1 MDVNAE
7 NRYAQVAPPEAKPRE
22 TGSPRAAWP
31 APPAQPVL
39 PIYSVE
45 ERLRQRKLRNWLGR
59 VALFLIDAATIN
71 IAFYLAYFIRFVFLN
86 GVRFT
91 TPFLYQPFSNFI
103 WIEIIGS
110 VGLLFA
116 FALKGLYRLRSAGTW
131 FRQAWMVTSATT
143 TAFAVFTAYEYAF
156 QRTDIFVENA
166 RALVIL
172 AWVTVITVVCVARLL
187 IAGFLTLLYRRG
199 VNLTPVLIVGSSKL
213 GKLMMQQ
220 IAASPTL
227 GYRVVGFVQDD
238 GAPSEDFGRFPCL
251 GNMHDL
257 DAVLRGHRIEQV
269 IIAIPSH
276 QHERV
281 LNTVNIC
288 ERAGADFR
296 LVPDLYELSLSRIDV
311 DALEGIP
318 LIGLR
323 RSLTN
328 SIQYRIKRL
337 IDVVGALT
345 VLIIGA
351 PLWLLIALAIKID
364 SAGPVLYSQTRL
376 GYRGQPFGFL
386 KFRSMRADA
395 DQMLNQVLTNQKG
408 EDKGKVKAKDD
419 PRRTRVG
426 KLIRRTSLDEI
437 PQLINVLRGEM
448 SLIGPRPMPSLIENY
463 EDWERARF
471 EMLPG
476 MTGLWQVRGRSDLD
490 YDEMVLMDIYYIENW
505 SLNLDLQIALRT
517 LPAVMGSQG
526 AY

>member
-1 MDVNAE
+1 MDVGE
-7 NRYAQVAPPEAKPRE
+7 QRVGGKYAHAQTA
-22 TGSPRAAWP
+22 SPVTSSHAWP
-31 APPAQPVL
+31 VPAAQPVL
-39 PIYSVE
+39 PIYSVD
-45 ERLRQRKLRNWLGR
+45 ERLRRRKIRSLMGR
-59 VALFLIDAATIN
+59 GSLFLLDAAAIN
-71 IAFYLAYFIRFVFLN
+71 ASFYIAYYFRFVFLN
-86 GVRFT
+86 DVRFT
-91 TPFLYQPFSNFI
+91 TPFLYQPFTNFL
-103 WIEIIGS
+103 WIEIIGTI
-110 VGLLFA
+110 GLLLA
-116 FALKGLYRLRSAGTW
+116 FALKGLYRLRTAGTW
-131 FRQAWMVTSATT
+131 FRQAWIITSATT
-143 TAFAVFTAYEYAF
+143 ISFAVFTAYEYTF

-166 RALVIL
+166 RALVTLTWI
-172 AWVTVITVVCVARLL
+172 AVIAVVGLLRLL
-187 IAGFLTLLYRRG
+187 VAGMLVLLYRRG
-199 VNLTPVLIVGSSKL
+199 INLTPVLVVGSSKL

-220 IAASPTL
+220 VAASPTL
-227 GYRVVGFVQDD
+227 GYHIVGFVCDEND
-238 GAPSEDFGRFPCL
+238 PPEDFGRFPCL
-251 GNMHDL
+251 GDMRDL
-257 DAVLRGHRIEQV
+257 DAALRENHIEQV
-269 IIAIPSH
+269 IIALPSH
-276 QHERV
+276 QHERI
-281 LNTVNIC
+281 LSAVNVC

-337 IDVVGALT
+337 IDVTGAL
-345 VLIIGA
+345 VILLLGLPI
-351 PLWLLIALAIKID
+351 WLLIALAIKLD
-364 SAGPVLYSQTRL
+364 SPGPVFYTQTRL
-376 GYRGQPFGFL
+376 GYRGQPFSFL
-386 KFRSMRADA
+386 KFRSMRVNA
-395 DQMLNQVLTNQKG
+395 DQLLSQVLTNEKG

-437 PQLINVLRGEM
+437 PQLINVLRGDM
-448 SLIGPRPMPSLIENY
+448 SLIGPRPMPARIENY

-517 LPAVMGSQG
+517 LPAVLGSQG

>member
-1 MDVNAE
+1 MNLSDSPVESRFAS
-7 NRYAQVAPPEAKPRE
+7 AQAA
-22 TGSPRAAWP
+22 SSNAAWP
-31 APPAQPVL
+31 VAAAQPVL

-45 ERLRQRKLRNWLGR
+45 ERLRRRRMR
-59 VALFLIDAATIN
+59 VMAGKTALFVADATVTVL
-71 IAFYLAYFIRFVFLN
+71 AFYVAYYIRFVVLHN
-86 GVRFT
+86 VSLT
-91 TPFLYQPFSNFI
+91 TVFINQPFSNFQTL
-103 WIEIIGS
+103 
-110 VGLLFA
+110 VLLA
-116 FALKGLYRLRSAGTW
+116 TVTLMAAYSLKGLYRLRTAGTW
-131 FRQAWMVTSATT
+131 FRQFWIITSATT
-143 TAFAVFTAYEYAF
+143 ISFAIFSAYEYVF
-156 QRTDIFVENA
+156 QRTDIFVRDS
-166 RALVIL
+166 RAVVTFS
-172 AWVTVITVVCVARLL
+172 WVTVIIFLSLSRLL
-187 IAGFLTLLYRRG
+187 ISSLLILLYRRG
-199 VNLTPVLIVGSSKL
+199 VNLTQVLVVGSSKL

-220 IAASPTL
+220 VAATPSL
-227 GYRVVGFVQDD
+227 GYHIVGFVQDVD
-238 GAPSEDFGRFPCL
+238 APAEDFGRFPCL
-251 GNMHDL
+251 GEIDDL
-257 DAVLRGHRIEQV
+257 DTVIRGNHIEQV

-276 QHERV
+276 QHDRI
-281 LNTVNIC
+281 LQTVSVC

-328 SIQYRIKRL
+328 SFQYKIKRA
-337 IDVVGALT
+337 IDVTGALA
-345 VLIIGA
+345 VLIAGL
-351 PLWLLIALAIKID
+351 PLWLLIALAIKLD
-364 SAGPVLYSQTRL
+364 SPGPVLYSQTRL

-386 KFRSMRADA
+386 KFRSMRVNADH
-395 DQMLNQVLTNQKG
+395 MLNQVLTNAKG

-426 KLIRRTSLDEI
+426 KFIRRTSLDEI
-437 PQLINVLRGEM
+437 PLLINVLRGDM
-448 SLIGPRPMPSLIENY
+448 SLIGPRPMPSRLENY

-517 LPAVMGSQG
+517 IPAVIGSRG

>member
-1 MDVNAE
+1 MDLSNPHIEERLTPSQAATSDV
-7 NRYAQVAPPEAKPRE
+7 
-22 TGSPRAAWP
+22 AWP
-31 APPAQPVL
+31 VPAAQPVL

-45 ERLRQRKLRNWLGR
+45 ERLRRRKARLVIGR
-59 VALFLIDAATIN
+59 GALLALDAVVVAL
-71 IAFYLAYFIRFVFLN
+71 AFFSAYYIRFVLLH
-86 GVRFT
+86 GVNLT
-91 TPFLYQPFSNFI
+91 TVFINQPFSNFQTLI
-103 WIEIIGS
+103 ALATAAI
-110 VGLLFA
+110 LCA
-116 FALKGLYRLRSAGTW
+116 CALKGLYRLRTSGTW
-131 FRQAWMVTSATT
+131 FRQFWIIASSTT
-143 TAFAVFTAYEYAF
+143 IAFAAFSAYEYVF
-156 QRTDIFVENA
+156 DRTDIFVRDS
-166 RALVIL
+166 RALVTFS
-172 AWVTVITVVCVARLL
+172 WVTIIVAMSLVRLL
-187 IAGFLTLLYRRG
+187 VGAALIVLYQRG
-199 VNLTPVLIVGSSKL
+199 VNLTPVLVVGSSKL

-220 IAASPTL
+220 VAATPSL
-227 GYRVVGFVQDD
+227 GYHIVGFVQDD

-251 GNMHDL
+251 GDIAEL
-257 DAVLRGHRIEQV
+257 DAVLRGNHIEQV

-276 QHERV
+276 QHDQILR
-281 LNTVNIC
+281 TVGVC

-328 SIQYRIKRL
+328 TLQYKIKRA
-337 IDVVGALT
+337 IDVTGALL
-345 VLIIGA
+345 VLALGL
-351 PLWLLIALAIKID
+351 PVWLLIALAIKLD
-364 SAGPVLYSQTRL
+364 SPGPVLYSQTRL

-386 KFRSMRADA
+386 KFRSMRVDA
-395 DQMLNQVLTNQKG
+395 DDHLGQILSNQRG
-408 EDKGKVKAKDD
+408 EDQGKVKVKDD

-426 KLIRRTSLDEI
+426 KFIRRTSLDEI
-437 PQLINVLRGEM
+437 PQLINVLRGDM
-448 SLIGPRPMPSLIENY
+448 SLIGPRPMPSRIENY

-517 LPAVMGSQG
+517 LPAVVGSRG

>member
-1 MDVNAE
+1 MDVGEQRASD
-7 NRYAQVAPPEAKPRE
+7 RFAHAQVAPPV
-22 TGSPRAAWP
+22 TSNHAWP
-31 APPAQPVL
+31 APAAQPVL

-45 ERLRQRKLRNWLGR
+45 ERLRRRKIRSILGR
-59 VALFLIDAATIN
+59 VTLFLLDATAIN
-71 IAFYLAYFIRFVFLN
+71 AAFYIAYVIRFVLLY

-91 TPFLYQPFSNFI
+91 TPFLYQPFSNFL
-103 WIEIIGS
+103 WIEIIATF
-110 VGLLFA
+110 GLLLA
-116 FALKGLYRLRSAGTW
+116 YALKGLYRLRTAGTW
-131 FRQAWMVTSATT
+131 FHQTWIITSATT
-143 TAFAVFTAYEYAF
+143 TAFAIFTAYEYTF

-166 RALVIL
+166 RALVTL
-172 AWVTVITVVCVARLL
+172 GWVTVIVVVGFTRLL
-187 IAGFLTLLYRRG
+187 ASSFITLLYRRG
-199 VNLTPVLIVGSSKL
+199 VNLTPVLVVGSSKL

-220 IAASPTL
+220 VAASPSL
-227 GYRVVGFVQDD
+227 GYHIVGFVGDED
-238 GAPSEDFGRFPCL
+238 APPDDFGRFPCL
-251 GNMHDL
+251 GDMRDL
-257 DAVLRGHRIEQV
+257 DSVLRGHRIEQV

-276 QHERV
+276 QHERI
-281 LNTVNIC
+281 LNTVSIC

-337 IDVVGALT
+337 IDVTGALA
-345 VLIIGA
+345 VLILGLPI
-351 PLWLLIALAIKID
+351 WLLIALAIKLD
-364 SAGPVLYSQTRL
+364 SPGPVLYTQTRL

-386 KFRSMRADA
+386 KFRSMRVDA
-395 DQMLNQVLTNQKG
+395 DQLLSQVLTNEKG

-437 PQLINVLRGEM
+437 PQLINVLRGDM
-448 SLIGPRPMPSLIENY
+448 SLIGPRPMPSRIENY

-517 LPAVMGSQG
+517 LPAVLGSQG

>member
-1 MDVNAE
+1 MDVGEQRAGGT
-7 NRYAQVAPPEAKPRE
+7 YARAQMAPPA
-22 TGSPRAAWP
+22 TSGHAWP
-31 APPAQPVL
+31 APAAQPVL
-39 PIYSVE
+39 PIYSVD
-45 ERLRQRKLRNWLGR
+45 ERLRRRKARSLLGR
-59 VALFLIDAATIN
+59 VSLFLLDAAAI
-71 IAFYLAYFIRFVFLN
+71 IASFFIAYYFRFVLFK
-86 GVRFT
+86 GVNFT
-91 TPFLYQPFSNFI
+91 TQFLYQPFTNFLGI
-103 WIEIIGS
+103 GIIGT
-110 VGLLFA
+110 VGLLLA
-116 FALKGLYRLRSAGTW
+116 FALKGLYRLRTAGTW
-131 FRQAWMVTSATT
+131 FRQVWIIASATT
-143 TAFAVFTAYEYAF
+143 ISFAIFTAYEYTF

-166 RALVIL
+166 RALVTL
-172 AWVTVITVVCVARLL
+172 TWVAVIAVVGLMRLL
-187 IAGFLTLLYRRG
+187 VAGILTFLYRRG
-199 VNLTPVLIVGSSKL
+199 VNLTPVLVVGSSKL

-220 IAASPTL
+220 VAASPSL
-227 GYRVVGFVQDD
+227 GYHIVGFVSDED
-238 GAPSEDFGRFPCL
+238 SPPEDFGRFPCL
-251 GNMHDL
+251 GDMNDL
-257 DAVLRGHRIEQV
+257 DAVLRRQRIEQV
-269 IIAIPSH
+269 IIALPSH
-276 QHERV
+276 QHDQI
-281 LNTVNIC
+281 LSTVSVC

-337 IDVVGALT
+337 IDVSGALA
-345 VLIIGA
+345 VLIIGL
-351 PLWLLIALAIKID
+351 PIWLLIALAIKLD
-364 SAGPVLYSQTRL
+364 SPGPVLYTQTRL

-386 KFRSMRADA
+386 KFRSMRVDA
-395 DQMLNQVLTNQKG
+395 DQLLNQVLTNEKG
-408 EDKGKVKAKDD
+408 EEKGKVKAKDD

-437 PQLINVLRGEM
+437 PQLINVLRGDM
-448 SLIGPRPMPSLIENY
+448 SLIGPRPMPSRIENY

>member
-1 MDVNAE
+1 MDVGEQRLGERFAG
-7 NRYAQVAPPEAKPRE
+7 AQATTAPP
-22 TGSPRAAWP
+22 THAWP
-31 APPAQPVL
+31 APAAQPVL

-45 ERLRQRKLRNWLGR
+45 ERLRRRQLRVLFGR
-59 VALFLIDAATIN
+59 ISLFLLDAIMIN
-71 IAFYLAYFIRFVFLN
+71 VAFYLAYY
-86 GVRFT
+86 VRFILFQGVQLT
-91 TPFLYQPFSNFI
+91 TPLYLPFSKFVSV
-103 WIEIIGS
+103 EIITTAG
-110 VGLLFA
+110 VLFA
-116 FALKGLYRLRSAGTW
+116 FTLKRLYRLRTAGTW
-131 FRQAWMVTSATT
+131 FKQAWIIASATT
-143 TAFAVFTAYEYAF
+143 ISFAIFTAYEYTF
-156 QRTDIFVENA
+156 QGTDIFVENA
-166 RALVIL
+166 RALVTL
-172 AWVTVITVVCVARLL
+172 AWLMVIVCVALARLVV
-187 IAGFLTLLYRRG
+187 AGFLILLYRWG
-199 VNLTPVLIVGSSKL
+199 VNLTPVLVVGSSKL

-220 IAASPTL
+220 VAASPSL
-227 GYRVVGFVQDD
+227 GYHIVGFVRDED
-238 GAPSEDFGRFPCL
+238 APPEDFGRFPCL
-251 GNMHDL
+251 GVLSDL
-257 DAVLRGHRIEQV
+257 DGVLRGHRIEQV

-276 QHERV
+276 QHELV
-281 LNTVNIC
+281 LNTVAIC

-328 SIQYRIKRL
+328 SIQYRIKRI
-337 IDVVGALT
+337 IDVTGALA
-345 VLIIGA
+345 VLIIGL
-351 PLWLLIALAIKID
+351 PIWLLIALAIKLD
-364 SAGPVLYSQTRL
+364 SPGPILFSQTRL

-386 KFRSMRADA
+386 KFRSMRVDA
-395 DQMLNQVLTNQKG
+395 DQLLNQVLTNAKG
-408 EDKGKVKAKDD
+408 EDKGKVKKKDD

-448 SLIGPRPMPSLIENY
+448 SLIGPRPMPSRIENY

-517 LPAVMGSQG
+517 LPAVMGSSG

>member
-1 MDVNAE
+1 MNLSDSPVESRFAS
-7 NRYAQVAPPEAKPRE
+7 AQAA
-22 TGSPRAAWP
+22 SSNAAWP
-31 APPAQPVL
+31 VAAAQPVL

-45 ERLRQRKLRNWLGR
+45 ERLRRRRMR
-59 VALFLIDAATIN
+59 VMAGKTALFVADATVTVL
-71 IAFYLAYFIRFVFLN
+71 AFYVAYYIRFVVLHN
-86 GVRFT
+86 VSLT
-91 TPFLYQPFSNFI
+91 TVFINQPFSNFQTL
-103 WIEIIGS
+103 
-110 VGLLFA
+110 VLLA
-116 FALKGLYRLRSAGTW
+116 TVTLMAAYSLKGLYRLRTAGTW
-131 FRQAWMVTSATT
+131 FRQFWIITSATT
-143 TAFAVFTAYEYAF
+143 ISFAIFSAYEYVF
-156 QRTDIFVENA
+156 QRTDIFVRDS
-166 RALVIL
+166 RAVVTFS
-172 AWVTVITVVCVARLL
+172 WVTVIIFLSLSRLL
-187 IAGFLTLLYRRG
+187 ISSLLILLYRRG
-199 VNLTPVLIVGSSKL
+199 VNLTQVLVVGSSKL

-220 IAASPTL
+220 VAATPSL
-227 GYRVVGFVQDD
+227 GYHIVGFVQDVD
-238 GAPSEDFGRFPCL
+238 APAEDFGRFPCL
-251 GNMHDL
+251 GEIDDL
-257 DAVLRGHRIEQV
+257 DTVIRGNHIEQV

-276 QHERV
+276 QHDRI
-281 LNTVNIC
+281 LQTVSVC

-328 SIQYRIKRL
+328 SFQYKIKRA
-337 IDVVGALT
+337 IDVTGALA
-345 VLIIGA
+345 VLIAGL
-351 PLWLLIALAIKID
+351 PLWLLIALAIKLD

-386 KFRSMRADA
+386 KFRSMRVNADH
-395 DQMLNQVLTNQKG
+395 MLNQVLTNAKG

-426 KLIRRTSLDEI
+426 KFIRRTSLDEI
-437 PQLINVLRGEM
+437 PQLINVLRGDM
-448 SLIGPRPMPSLIENY
+448 SLIGPRPMPSRLENY

-517 LPAVMGSQG
+517 IPAVIGSRG

>member
-1 MDVNAE
+1 MAG
-7 NRYAQVAPPEAKPRE
+7 K
-22 TGSPRAAWP
+22 T
-31 APPAQPVL
+31 
-39 PIYSVE
+39 
-45 ERLRQRKLRNWLGR
+45 
-59 VALFLIDAATIN
+59 ALFVADATVTVL
-71 IAFYLAYFIRFVFLN
+71 AFYVAYYIRFVVLHN
-86 GVRFT
+86 VSLT
-91 TPFLYQPFSNFI
+91 TVFINQPFSNFQTL
-103 WIEIIGS
+103 
-110 VGLLFA
+110 VLLA
-116 FALKGLYRLRSAGTW
+116 TVTLMAAYSLKGLYRLRTAGTW
-131 FRQAWMVTSATT
+131 FRQFWIITSATT
-143 TAFAVFTAYEYAF
+143 ISFAIFSAYEYVF
-156 QRTDIFVENA
+156 QRTDIFVRDS
-166 RALVIL
+166 RAVVTFS
-172 AWVTVITVVCVARLL
+172 WVTVIIFLSLSRLL
-187 IAGFLTLLYRRG
+187 ISSLLILLYRRG
-199 VNLTPVLIVGSSKL
+199 VNLTQVLVVGSSKL

-220 IAASPTL
+220 VAATPSL
-227 GYRVVGFVQDD
+227 GYHIVGFVQDVD
-238 GAPSEDFGRFPCL
+238 APAEDFGRFPCL
-251 GNMHDL
+251 GEIDDL
-257 DAVLRGHRIEQV
+257 DTVIRGNHIEQV

-276 QHERV
+276 QHDRI
-281 LNTVNIC
+281 LQTVSVC

-328 SIQYRIKRL
+328 SFQYKIKRA
-337 IDVVGALT
+337 IDVTGALA
-345 VLIIGA
+345 VLIAGL
-351 PLWLLIALAIKID
+351 PLWLLIALAIKLD

-386 KFRSMRADA
+386 KFRSMRVNADH
-395 DQMLNQVLTNQKG
+395 MLNQVLTNAKG

-426 KLIRRTSLDEI
+426 KFIRRTSLDEI
-437 PQLINVLRGEM
+437 PQLINVLRGDM
-448 SLIGPRPMPSLIENY
+448 SLIGPRPMPSRLENY

-517 LPAVMGSQG
+517 IPAVIGSRG

>member
-1 MDVNAE
+1 MDVGEQRVGDRFA
-7 NRYAQVAPPEAKPRE
+7 RAQMAPPV
-22 TGSPRAAWP
+22 TSNHAWP
-31 APPAQPVL
+31 APAAQPVL
-39 PIYSVE
+39 PIYSVD
-45 ERLRQRKLRNWLGR
+45 ERLRRRKIRSMLGR
-59 VALFLIDAATIN
+59 GSLFLLDAVAIN
-71 IAFYLAYFIRFVFLN
+71 AAFYVAYYIRFVLLN

-91 TPFLYQPFSNFI
+91 TPFLYQPFTNFL
-103 WIEIIGS
+103 WIEVVATI
-110 VGLLFA
+110 GLLLA
-116 FALKGLYRLRSAGTW
+116 FALKGLYRLRTAGTW
-131 FRQAWMVTSATT
+131 FRQAWMIMAATT
-143 TAFAVFTAYEYAF
+143 TSFAIFTAYEYTF

-166 RALVIL
+166 RALVTL
-172 AWVTVITVVCVARLL
+172 SWVTAIVVVGLVRLVVS
-187 IAGFLTLLYRRG
+187 GFLSLLYRRG
-199 VNLTPVLIVGSSKL
+199 VNLTPVLVVGSSKL

-220 IAASPTL
+220 VAATPSL
-227 GYRVVGFVQDD
+227 GYHIVGFVRDED
-238 GAPSEDFGRFPCL
+238 APPEDFGRFPCL
-251 GNMHDL
+251 GDMRNL
-257 DAVLRGHRIEQV
+257 DSVLRGHRIEQV

-276 QHERV
+276 QHEQI
-281 LNTVNIC
+281 LSTVSVC

-328 SIQYRIKRL
+328 SFQYRIKRVV
-337 IDVVGALT
+337 DVTGALV
-345 VLIIGA
+345 VLIAGL
-351 PLWLLIALAIKID
+351 PLWLLIALAIKLD
-364 SAGPVLYSQTRL
+364 SPGPVLYSQTRL

-386 KFRSMRADA
+386 KFRSMRVDA
-395 DQMLNQVLTNQKG
+395 DQLLSQVLTNEKG

-448 SLIGPRPMPSLIENY
+448 SLIGPRPMPSRIENY

-517 LPAVMGSQG
+517 LPAVFGSQG

>member
-1 MDVNAE
+1 MDVGEQRAQNQYS
-7 NRYAQVAPPEAKPRE
+7 RAQVVSPEASLPN
-22 TGSPRAAWP
+22 AWP
-31 APPAQPVL
+31 AHAAQPVL

-45 ERLRQRKLRNWLGR
+45 ERLRRRRLRAIFGR
-59 VALFLIDAATIN
+59 VVLIMLDMLAIN
-71 IAFYLAYFIRFVFLN
+71 AGFYLAYFIRFVFLN

-91 TPFLYQPFSNFI
+91 TPYLYQPFANFF
-103 WIEIIGS
+103 WIEVVGAIG
-110 VGLLFA
+110 LPFA
-116 FALKGLYRLRSAGTW
+116 FGLRGLYRLRAAGTW
-131 FRQAWMVTSATT
+131 FHQSWIVISATT
-143 TAFAVFTAYEYAF
+143 TAFAIFTAYEYTF

-172 AWVTVITVVCVARLL
+172 AWVAIIALVSLLRLF
-187 IAGFLTLLYRRG
+187 IASFLTLLYRRG
-199 VNLTPVLIVGSSKL
+199 VNLTPVLVVGSSKL

-220 IAASPTL
+220 VTASPSL
-227 GYRVVGFVQDD
+227 GYNIVGFVRDD
-238 GAPSEDFGRFPCL
+238 DAPAEDFGRFPCL
-251 GNMHDL
+251 GGMGDL

-276 QHERV
+276 QHERI
-281 LNTVNIC
+281 LSTVTVC

-337 IDVVGALT
+337 IDVVGALA
-345 VLIIGA
+345 VLILGLPI
-351 PLWLLIALAIKID
+351 WLLIALAIKID
-364 SAGPVLYSQTRL
+364 SAGPVLYTQTRL

-386 KFRSMRADA
+386 KFRSMRVDA
-395 DQMLNQVLTNQKG
+395 DQLLNQVLTNEKG

-426 KLIRRTSLDEI
+426 KFIRRTSVDEI

-448 SLIGPRPMPSLIENY
+448 SLIGPRPMPARIDAY

-517 LPAVMGSQG
+517 LPAVLGSQG

>member
-1 MDVNAE
+1 MDVGEQRRIGAD
-7 NRYAQVAPPEAKPRE
+7 YA
-22 TGSPRAAWP
+22 RAQAARPGTSDHAWP
-31 APPAQPVL
+31 APAAQPVL
-39 PIYSVE
+39 PIYSVD
-45 ERLRQRKLRNWLGR
+45 ERLRRRKVRSLMGR
-59 VALFLIDAATIN
+59 ASLFLLDATAIS
-71 IAFYLAYFIRFVFLN
+71 ASFYVAYYIRFILFA

-91 TPFLYQPFSNFI
+91 TPYLYQTFSSFLG
-103 WIEIIGS
+103 IEIVATI
-110 VGLLFA
+110 VLLLA
-116 FALKGLYRLRSAGTW
+116 FALKGLYRLRTAGTW
-131 FRQAWMVTSATT
+131 FRQVWIIGSAAT
-143 TAFAVFTAYEYAF
+143 TAFAIFTVYEYVF

-166 RALVIL
+166 RALVTL
-172 AWVTVITVVCVARLL
+172 AWVTIIVLVGLMRLL
-187 IAGFLTLLYRRG
+187 ISGFLILLYRRG
-199 VNLTPVLIVGSSKL
+199 VNLTPVLVVGSSKL

-220 IAASPTL
+220 VAASPSL
-227 GYRVVGFVQDD
+227 GYHIVGFVREED
-238 GAPSEDFGRFPCL
+238 APQEDFGRFPCL
-251 GNMHDL
+251 GDMSDL

-276 QHERV
+276 QHERI
-281 LNTVNIC
+281 LSTVSVC
-288 ERAGADFR
+288 ERAGSDFR

-328 SIQYRIKRL
+328 SIQYRIKRI
-337 IDVVGALT
+337 IDVTGALA
-345 VLIIGA
+345 VLIIGL
-351 PLWLLIALAIKID
+351 PIWLLIALAIKLD
-364 SAGPVLYSQTRL
+364 SPGPVLYTQPRL
-376 GYRGQPFGFL
+376 GYRGQPFGFF
-386 KFRSMRADA
+386 KFRSMRVDA
-395 DQMLNQVLTNQKG
+395 DKLLNQVLTNEKG
-408 EDKGKVKAKDD
+408 ENKGKVKAKDD

-437 PQLINVLRGEM
+437 PQLINVLRGDM
-448 SLIGPRPMPSLIENY
+448 SLIGPRPMPARIENY

-517 LPAVMGSQG
+517 LPAVLGSQG

>member
-1 MDVNAE
+1 MDVGE
-7 NRYAQVAPPEAKPRE
+7 QRVGNRFARTQAA
-22 TGSPRAAWP
+22 SPATSSPAWP
-31 APPAQPVL
+31 APAAQPVL
-39 PIYSVE
+39 PIYSVD
-45 ERLRQRKLRNWLGR
+45 ERLRRRKIRSLLGR
-59 VALFLIDAATIN
+59 FALVLLDAAAIN
-71 IAFYLAYFIRFVFLN
+71 ASFYVAYYIRFVLLN
-86 GVRFT
+86 GVRIT
-91 TPFLYQPFSNFI
+91 TPYLYQPFTNFI
-103 WIEIIGS
+103 WIEIVGTI
-110 VGLLFA
+110 GLLLA
-116 FALKGLYRLRSAGTW
+116 FALKGLYRLRTAGTW
-131 FRQAWMVTSATT
+131 FRQAWIITSATT
-143 TAFAVFTAYEYAF
+143 TSFAVFTVYEYAF

-166 RALVIL
+166 RALVTL
-172 AWVTVITVVCVARLL
+172 AWVTLIVLIGLMRLL
-187 IAGFLTLLYRRG
+187 VSGFLILLYRQG
-199 VNLTPVLIVGSSKL
+199 VNLTPVLVVGSSKL

-220 IAASPTL
+220 IAASPSL
-227 GYRVVGFVQDD
+227 GYRVVGFVRDD
-238 GAPSEDFGRFPCL
+238 DAPPEDFGRFPCL
-251 GNMHDL
+251 GDMRDL
-257 DAVLRGHRIEQV
+257 DNVLRGNGIEQV

-276 QHERV
+276 QHERI
-281 LNTVNIC
+281 LSTVNTC

-337 IDVVGALT
+337 IDVTGSLA
-345 VLIIGA
+345 VLILGLPI
-351 PLWLLIALAIKID
+351 WLLIALAIKLD
-364 SAGPVLYSQTRL
+364 SPGPVLYSQTRL

-386 KFRSMRADA
+386 KFRSMRVDA
-395 DQMLNQVLTNQKG
+395 DQLLSQVLTNEKG
-408 EDKGKVKAKDD
+408 EEKGKVKSKDD

-426 KLIRRTSLDEI
+426 KFIRRTSLDEI
-437 PQLINVLRGEM
+437 PQLINVLRGDM
-448 SLIGPRPMPSLIENY
+448 SLIGPRPMPARIENY

-517 LPAVMGSQG
+517 LPAVVGSQG